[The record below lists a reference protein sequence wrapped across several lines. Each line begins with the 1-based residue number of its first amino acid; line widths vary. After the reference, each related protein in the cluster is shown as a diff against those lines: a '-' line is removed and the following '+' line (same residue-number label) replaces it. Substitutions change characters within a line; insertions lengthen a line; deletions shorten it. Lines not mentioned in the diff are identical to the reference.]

1 MNDLIIYT
9 TEDGRSQI
17 KLRQGPNQAVLKALE
32 TKIKRRSKK

>member
-9 TEDGRSQI
+9 TEDGRS
-17 KLRQGPNQAVLKALE
+17 QGPNQAVLKALE